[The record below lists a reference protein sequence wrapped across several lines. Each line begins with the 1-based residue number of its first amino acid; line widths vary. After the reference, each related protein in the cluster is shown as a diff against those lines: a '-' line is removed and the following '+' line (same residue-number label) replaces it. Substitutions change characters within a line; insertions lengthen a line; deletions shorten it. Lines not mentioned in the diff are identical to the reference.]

1 MNGFNISDFVP
12 AIVTTI
18 LVVGAFMGS
27 SLLLVR
33 HYQAEPTYRYRLQ
46 LIKLTIVIV
55 GILLVIVVLPFSEST
70 RGQLLSLIG
79 IVLSATIALSSTTF
93 VGNAMAGVMLRSLSS
108 FKIGD
113 FIRIGE
119 NFGRVSEMALLH
131 VEIQTTDRDLMT
143 LPNLYVVTQPTK
155 VIHATGTIIS
165 AEVTLG
171 YDVSRGDAER
181 ALLEAAEATELSD
194 PFVLITKLGDYSVTY
209 QVNGLLA
216 EVKQV
221 LSYRSTLHK
230 KMLDYLHQA
239 GIEIVSP
246 SFMNTRAYP
255 PEKQFIPYHGPEE
268 HVDAEAGKA
277 EEIVFDI
284 AEDAASLEQLR
295 DEYKDLLSEIA
306 VKEKELEK
314 SSEDQQRKELLV
326 KALGAIKRRSER
338 MQVAIEKREKAGRA
352 ITRNA

>member
-1 MNGFNISDFVP
+1 MTDFNLFDFVP
-12 AIVTTI
+12 AIVTII
-18 LVVGAFMGS
+18 LVVGGFMAS
-27 SLLLVR
+27 NLFLVR
-33 HYQAEPTYRYRLQ
+33 HYQAEPRFRYRLH
-46 LIKLTIVIV
+46 LIKFAIAFV

-143 LPNLYVVTQPTK
+143 LPNLYVVTHPTK

-171 YDVSRGDAER
+171 YDVSRRDAER

-194 PFVLITKLGDYSVTY
+194 PFVLITKLGDFSVTY
-209 QVNGLLA
+209 QINGLLS

-230 KMLDYLHQA
+230 RMLDHLHQS
-239 GIEIVSP
+239 GIEIASP

-255 PEKQFIPYHGPEE
+255 SEKTFIPKHSLAE
-268 HVDAEAGKA
+268 HVETEAGKA
-277 EEIVFDI
+277 EEMVFDI
-284 AEDAASLEQLR
+284 AEDAASLEEMR
-295 DEYKDLLSEIA
+295 EAYKSLLVHAQDL
-306 VKEKELEK
+306 EKQLEK
-314 SSEDQQRKELLV
+314 SSDDQQRKELTKQLER
-326 KALGAIKRRSER
+326 LKRRGQR
-338 MQVAIEKREKAGRA
+338 MLLAIEKREQQAGP
-352 ITRNA
+352 